1 MTVTNALEQGREAV
15 ARRAWARAF
24 RAFARADRTRHLGPQ
39 DLEHLAVAAYML
51 GRNDDHLECMK
62 RAHRAHQHARNLPR
76 AARCAFWAGINLAV
90 RGRASHAAGW
100 FGRAQRLAESGPRDS
115 VEHGYLLVPTLL
127 KRAGERDWKGAADV
141 AKKAERIA
149 ERHGDADLFALAAH
163 ERGHALVQLGRVEE
177 GLRLMDE
184 VMVSVTAGELSP
196 VVTGL
201 VYCSVIAYCQDMFQL
216 SRAQAWTQALTEWC
230 EQQPEMVAHTG
241 QCLVHRAE
249 VTQLRGDW
257 RLALQ
262 EAQRAKT
269 QFAKAMNSSA
279 AGHALYRQGEVHR
292 LRGHFDL
299 AEAAYRDAARSGYEP
314 QPGLALLRLVQGR
327 TTAAASAIRR
337 ALSETTDPVR
347 RAKLLPASVEI
358 FLTEGST
365 DQARGACGE
374 IEQSSKGRRSELL
387 DALAAHSRGA
397 LELAEG
403 KADAALG
410 TLRRAFEAWRQLEVP
425 YEAARV
431 RVLIAKACRIL
442 GDEETAALELDAA
455 RRAFLKLRAAPELAR
470 VDALAR
476 GIASGSEHGLTKRQ
490 LEVLRHVAAGLSNKA
505 IARDLALSNRTVDR
519 HLSNIFDKLAVSSRS
534 AATAFAYHNRLI

>member
-1 MTVTNALEQGREAV
+1 MAVSDAIAQGREAV
-15 ARRAWARAF
+15 ARRAWAQAF
-24 RAFARADRTRHLGPQ
+24 RAFAKADRSRPLGAH

-51 GRNDDHLECMK
+51 GRNDDYLECMK
-62 RAHRAHQHARNLPR
+62 RAFRVHQLARNLPR
-76 AARCAFWAGINLAV
+76 AARCAFWVGINLAA
-90 RGRASHAAGW
+90 RGRASHAEGW
-100 FGRAQRLAESGPRDS
+100 FGRAQRLTEGEPRDS

-127 KRAGERDWKGAADV
+127 RRAGELDWKGVADV

-149 ERHGDADLFALAAH
+149 ERHGEADLFALAAH
-163 ERGHALVQLGRVEE
+163 ERGHALVRLGRVED

-216 SRAQAWTQALTEWC
+216 SRAKAWTQALTGWC
-230 EQQPEMVAHTG
+230 KQQAEMVAYTG
-241 QCLVHRAE
+241 QCLIHRAE
-249 VTQLRGDW
+249 ITQLRGDW

-269 QFAKAMNSSA
+269 QFAGAMSSSA

-292 LRGHFDL
+292 VQGDFDE
-299 AEAAYRDAARSGYEP
+299 AEAAYREAARSGYEP

-337 ALSETTDPVR
+337 ALSETTDLVR
-347 RAKLLPASVEI
+347 RAKLLPAGVEI
-358 FLTEGST
+358 FLTEGNT
-365 DQARGACGE
+365 EQARNACRE
-374 IEQSSKGRRSELL
+374 IERACKGRKSELL
-387 DALAAHSRGA
+387 DALAAHCRGA
-397 LELAEG
+397 LDIAEG
-403 KADAALG
+403 RPVGALG
-410 TLRRAFEAWRQLEVP
+410 TLRRAFEVWQQLEVP

-431 RVLIAKACRIL
+431 RVLIAQACRIL

-455 RRAFLKLRAAPELAR
+455 RRAFSELRAVPDLAR
-470 VDALAR
+470 LDTHQR
-476 GIASGSEHGLTKRQ
+476 RTASGSEHRLTKRE
-490 LEVLRHVAAGLSNKA
+490 LEVLRHVATGRSNKA

-534 AATAFAYHNRLI
+534 AATAFAYRNRLI

>member
-1 MTVTNALEQGREAV
+1 MTEPNAIEQGREAL

-24 RAFARADRTRHLGPQ
+24 RVFKKADRARSLGPQ
-39 DLEHLAVAAYML
+39 DLERLAVAAYML
-51 GRNDDHLECMK
+51 GRNDDHFECMK
-62 RAHRAHQHARNLPR
+62 RAHRAHQDARNLPR
-76 AARCAFWAGINLAV
+76 AARSAFWAGINLAV

-100 FGRAQRLAESGPRDS
+100 FGRAQRLAECGPRDS
-115 VEHGYLLVPTLL
+115 VEHGYLLIPTLL
-127 KRAGERDWKGAADV
+127 KRAGELDWRGVANA

-149 ERHGDADLFALAAH
+149 DRYGDADLFALAAH
-163 ERGHALVQLGRVEE
+163 ERGHALVRLGRVEE

-184 VMVSVTAGELSP
+184 VMVSITAGELSP

-216 SRAQAWTQALTEWC
+216 SRAQAWTQALTVWC

-241 QCLVHRAE
+241 QCLLHRAE
-249 VTQLRGDW
+249 VAQLQGDW

-269 QFAKAMNSSA
+269 QFAKATNSSA

-292 LRGHFDL
+292 VRGHFDR
-299 AEAAYRDAARSGYEP
+299 AEDAYREAARSGYEP

-337 ALSETTDPVR
+337 ALSQTTDPVR

-358 FLTEGST
+358 FLAEGST
-365 DQARGACGE
+365 EQAREACSE
-374 IEQSSKGRRSELL
+374 IEQSSRGRKSELL
-387 DALAAHSRGA
+387 DTLATHSRGA
-397 LELAEG
+397 LELAQG
-403 KADAALG
+403 KPDAALG
-410 TLRRAFEAWRQLEVP
+410 TLRRAFEAWQRLEVP

-455 RRAFLKLRAAPELAR
+455 RGAFSELRAAPDLAC

-476 GIASGSEHGLTKRQ
+476 GTASGLEHGLTKRE
-490 LEVLRHVAAGLSNKA
+490 LEVLRHVAAGRSNKA

-519 HLSNIFDKLAVSSRS
+519 HVSNIFDKLAVPSRS
-534 AATAFAYHNRLI
+534 AATAFAYRNRLI

>member
-1 MTVTNALEQGREAV
+1 LEN
-15 ARRAWARAF
+15 
-24 RAFARADRTRHLGPQ
+24 
-39 DLEHLAVAAYML
+39 LAVAAYML

-100 FGRAQRLAESGPRDS
+100 FGRAQRLAEIGPHDS
-115 VEHGYLLVPTLL
+115 VERGYLLVPTLL
-127 KRAGERDWKGAADV
+127 KRAGERDWKGVADV

-230 EQQPEMVAHTG
+230 EQQTEMVAHTG

-249 VTQLRGDW
+249 VTQLRGEW

-262 EAQRAKT
+262 EAQRATT

-292 LRGHFDL
+292 VRGHFDQ
-299 AEAAYRDAARSGYEP
+299 ADAAYREAARSGYEP
-314 QPGLALLRLVQGR
+314 QPGLALLRLAQGR
-327 TTAAASAIRR
+327 TTAASAIRR

-358 FLTEGST
+358 FIAEGST
-365 DQARGACGE
+365 EQAREACTE

-403 KADAALG
+403 KPEAALG
-410 TLRRAFEAWRQLEVP
+410 TLRRAFETWRQLEVP

-455 RRAFLKLRAAPELAR
+455 HGAFSELRAAPDLAH
-470 VDALAR
+470 VDALVRGTPAR
-476 GIASGSEHGLTKRQ
+476 SEHGLTKRE
-490 LEVLRHVAAGLSNKA
+490 LEVLRHVAAGRSNKA

-534 AATAFAYHNRLI
+534 AATAFAYRNQLL

>member
-1 MTVTNALEQGREAV
+1 MIVPSAIEQGREAV

-24 RAFARADRTRHLGPQ
+24 RAFARADRARTLGPQ

-62 RAHRAHQHARNLPR
+62 RAQRAHQHARNLPR

-127 KRAGERDWKGAADV
+127 KRAGELDWKGVAYV

-149 ERHGDADLFALAAH
+149 ERHGEADLFALAAH
-163 ERGHALVQLGRVEE
+163 ERGHALVRLGRVEE

-216 SRAQAWTQALTEWC
+216 SRAQAWTQALTGWC

-292 LRGHFDL
+292 VQGHFDQ
-299 AEAAYRDAARSGYEP
+299 AEAAYREAARSGYEP

-358 FLTEGST
+358 FLTEGRPS
-365 DQARGACGE
+365 RP
-374 IEQSSKGRRSELL
+374 GRR
-387 DALAAHSRGA
+387 AAKSNNHPRAAEANCSTRWPPTPAARWNSPRESR
-397 LELAEG
+397 
-403 KADAALG
+403 
-410 TLRRAFEAWRQLEVP
+410 TRRSVLCGRPSTHGGSSRSPTKL
-425 YEAARV
+425 ARV

-455 RRAFLKLRAAPELAR
+455 RGAFSELRAAPDLAR

-476 GIASGSEHGLTKRQ
+476 GTASGSEHGLTKRE
-490 LEVLRHVAAGLSNKA
+490 LEVLRHVAAGRSNKA

-534 AATAFAYHNRLI
+534 AATAFAYRNRLI

>member
-1 MTVTNALEQGREAV
+1 MTVLNAIEQGREAV

-24 RAFARADRTRHLGPQ
+24 RAFARADRERPLGPQ

-51 GRNDDHLECMK
+51 GRNDDHLEYMQ
-62 RAHRAHQHARNLPR
+62 RAHRAHQRARNLMR
-76 AARCAFWAGINLAV
+76 AAHCAFWAGINLAV

-100 FGRAQRLAESGPRDS
+100 FGRARRLAESGPPDS

-127 KRAGERDWKGAADV
+127 TRAGEQDWKGVADV

-163 ERGHALVQLGRVEE
+163 ERGHALVQLGRIEE
-177 GLRLMDE
+177 GLRLVDE

-230 EQQPEMVAHTG
+230 AQQPEMVAHTG

-249 VTQLRGDW
+249 IAQLRGDW

-262 EAQRAKT
+262 EARRAKT
-269 QFAKAMNSSA
+269 QIAKAINSSA
-279 AGHALYRQGEVHR
+279 AGHALYRQGELHR
-292 LRGHFDL
+292 LRGHFDR
-299 AEAAYRDAARSGYEP
+299 AEAAYREAARSGYEP
-314 QPGLALLRLVQGR
+314 QPGLALLRLVQNR
-327 TTAAASAIRR
+327 TMTAASAVRR
-337 ALSETTDPVR
+337 ALSETTDPAR
-347 RAKLLPASVEI
+347 RARLLPASVEI

-365 DQARGACGE
+365 DQAREACRE

-403 KADAALG
+403 KPDAALG
-410 TLRRAFEAWRQLEVP
+410 TLRRAFEAWRRLEVP
-425 YEAARV
+425 YEAARA
-431 RVLIAKACRIL
+431 RVLIAKACRIV
-442 GDEETAALELDAA
+442 GDQETAALELDAA
-455 RRAFLKLRAAPELAR
+455 RDAFYKLRAAPDLAR
-470 VDALAR
+470 ADTLAHAT
-476 GIASGSEHGLTKRQ
+476 ASGSDHGLTKRE
-490 LEVLRHVAAGLSNKA
+490 LEVLREVAAGRSNKA
-505 IARDLALSNRTVDR
+505 IARDLALSNRTVER
-519 HLSNIFDKLAVSSRS
+519 HVSNIFDKLGVSSRS
-534 AATAFAYHNRLI
+534 AATAFAYSNRLV

>member
-1 MTVTNALEQGREAV
+1 
-15 ARRAWARAF
+15 
-24 RAFARADRTRHLGPQ
+24 
-39 DLEHLAVAAYML
+39 LEHLAVSAYML
-51 GRNDDHLECMK
+51 GRNDVHLECMK
-62 RAHRAHQHARNLPR
+62 RAQRAHEHARNLPR
-76 AARCAFWAGINLAV
+76 AVRCAFWAGINLAL

-115 VEHGYLLVPTLL
+115 VEHGYLLVPMLL
-127 KRAGERDWKGAADV
+127 QRAAARDWKVVADV

-149 ERHGDADLFALAAH
+149 ATFSDADLFALAAH

-184 VMVSVTAGELSP
+184 VMVSVTASELSP

-216 SRAQAWTQALTEWC
+216 SRAQAWTRALAEWC
-230 EQQPEMVAHTG
+230 ERQPEMVAHTG
-241 QCLVHRAE
+241 QCLLHRAE
-249 VTQLRGDW
+249 VAHLRGDW

-262 EAQRAKT
+262 EAQRAKA
-269 QFAKAMNSSA
+269 QFAKATNSSA

-292 LRGHFDL
+292 VRGHFDE
-299 AEAAYRDAARSGYEP
+299 AEAAYREAARSGYEP
-314 QPGLALLRLVQGR
+314 QPGLAMLRLVQGR

-358 FLTEGST
+358 FLAEGST
-365 DQARGACGE
+365 DEAVKACSE
-374 IEQSSKGRRSELL
+374 IERSSKGRASELL
-387 DALAAHSRGA
+387 EALAAHSRGA

-403 KADAALG
+403 KASTALCA
-410 TLRRAFEAWRQLEVP
+410 LRRAFEAWRQLDVP

-431 RVLIAKACRIL
+431 RVLIAKACHTL
-442 GDEETAALELDAA
+442 GDEEAAELELDAA
-455 RRAFLKLRAAPELAR
+455 RAAFSELRAMPDLAH
-470 VDALAR
+470 VDATVRAT
-476 GIASGSEHGLTKRQ
+476 ACGSRHGLTKRE

-505 IARDLALSNRTVDR
+505 IARDLALSDRTVDR
-519 HLSNIFDKLAVSSRS
+519 HLSNIFGKLAVSSRS
-534 AATAFAYHNRLI
+534 AATAFAYRNRMI

>member
-1 MTVTNALEQGREAV
+1 MTVPNAIEQGREAV

-24 RAFARADRTRHLGPQ
+24 RAFARADRARPLGPQ

-51 GRNDDHLECMK
+51 GRNDDHLECMQ

-100 FGRAQRLAESGPRDS
+100 FGRAQRLAESGPHDS

-127 KRAGERDWKGAADV
+127 KGAGELDWKGVAEV

-149 ERHGDADLFALAAH
+149 ERHGEADLFALAAH
-163 ERGHALVQLGRVEE
+163 ERGHALVRLGRVEE

-216 SRAQAWTQALTEWC
+216 SRAQAWTQALTGWC

-269 QFAKAMNSSA
+269 QFAKAMDSSA
-279 AGHALYRQGEVHR
+279 VGHALYRQAEVRR
-292 LRGHFDL
+292 LQGHFHQ
-299 AEAAYRDAARSGYEP
+299 AEAGYREAARSGHDP

-365 DQARGACGE
+365 DQAREACGE

-403 KADAALG
+403 KPDAALG

-431 RVLIAKACRIL
+431 RVLIAKACRTL

-455 RRAFLKLRAAPELAR
+455 RRAFLELRAAPELAR

-476 GIASGSEHGLTKRQ
+476 GTASGSEHGLTKRE
-490 LEVLRHVAAGLSNKA
+490 LEVLRHVAAGRSNKA
-505 IARDLALSNRTVDR
+505 IARALALSNRTVDR
-519 HLSNIFDKLAVSSRS
+519 HLSNIFDKLTVTSRS
-534 AATAFAYHNRLI
+534 AATAFAYRNRLI